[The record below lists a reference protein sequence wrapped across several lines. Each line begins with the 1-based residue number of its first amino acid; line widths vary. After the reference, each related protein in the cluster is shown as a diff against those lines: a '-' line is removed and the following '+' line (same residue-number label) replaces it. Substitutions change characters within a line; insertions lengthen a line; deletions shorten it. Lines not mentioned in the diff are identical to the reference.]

1 MQTAKEI
8 MTKDVVTVKATI
20 SVAEAIKVMQDKNLR
35 DLILEPIDD
44 QDAYGIV
51 TEADIVY
58 KVAALSKNPETV
70 LVNEVGTKPC
80 IEVDPDMTVQEVAQ
94 LFANHHIHRAPVVK
108 GELLGI
114 ITVFDIV
121 RETMWWQG

>member
-8 MTKDVVTVKATI
+8 MTKDVVSVKSTM
-20 SVAEAIKVMQDKNLR
+20 SVAEAITTMQSKNLR
-35 DLILEPIDD
+35 DLILEPVDD
-44 QDAYGIV
+44 NDAYGIV

-70 LVNEVGTKPC
+70 LVNEIGTKPC
-80 IEVDPDMTVQEVAQ
+80 IEVNPEMTVQEVAQ
-94 LFANHHIHRAPVVK
+94 LFANHHIHRAPVVQGK
-108 GELLGI
+108 LLGI

>member
-8 MTKDVVTVKATI
+8 MTKDVVTVKATM
-20 SVAEAIKVMQDKNLR
+20 SVAEAISTMQNNKLR
-35 DLILEPIDD
+35 DLILEPTDD
-44 QDAYGIV
+44 SDAYGIV
-51 TEADIVY
+51 TETDIVY

-70 LVNEVGTKPC
+70 LVNEIGTKPC
-80 IEVDPDMTVQEVAQ
+80 IEVDPEMTVQEVAQ

-108 GELLGI
+108 GKLLGI